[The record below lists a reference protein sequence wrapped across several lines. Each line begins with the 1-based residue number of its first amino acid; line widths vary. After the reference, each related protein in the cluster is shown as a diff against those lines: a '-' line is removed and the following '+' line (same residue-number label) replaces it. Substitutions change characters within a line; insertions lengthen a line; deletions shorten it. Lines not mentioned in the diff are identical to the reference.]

1 MKSPKNR
8 LGKVVGI
15 LIDKLRK
22 LYMNG
27 TERSSRNFQP
37 SSSYRKF
44 QAIFAS
50 PNRYFRKNSRWVPLN
65 KYKLAV
71 PKPHTEFYKRSLSRS
86 GNVLWNSLT
95 LEVRQLTS
103 LYVFKGK
110 LKDLNLEICNI
121 FTYWPLCK
129 QRILHGRAEIRNFSS
144 RVFQHKKRN
153 FVSPSGHV
161 MFYLLYKHQRTTKPF
176 HFNSSLM

>member
-1 MKSPKNR
+1 M
-8 LGKVVGI
+8 
-15 LIDKLRK
+15 
-22 LYMNG
+22 
-27 TERSSRNFQP
+27 ERSSRNFQP

-50 PNRYFRKNSRWVPLN
+50 PNRYFRENSRWVPLN

-103 LYVFKGK
+103 LMFLQENQNTLIQRYV
-110 LKDLNLEICNI
+110 I
-121 FTYWPLCK
+121 F
-129 QRILHGRAEIRNFSS
+129 LHGLFLKQCFLLLLLQYLNEIPCINNVTLPEGANGGTQFS
-144 RVFQHKKRN
+144 VNYYF
-153 FVSPSGHV
+153 FWPIPS
-161 MFYLLYKHQRTTKPF
+161 
-176 HFNSSLM
+176 